1 MKRRLTVIILI
12 IVISATQLFS
22 QNYKVEKSKFV
33 YKTVDGISLEMTMY
47 KPQELSHLKL
57 SAIVF
62 FFGGGWVSG
71 DPGQF
76 QFQAEYLA
84 SRGMVAFCPDYRTKS
99 RHSTTPFESV
109 KDAKSAIRYLKI
121 HGDDLGIDINK
132 IVASG
137 GSAGGHLAACAA
149 VIDNIN
155 ETTDDLSVSSVP
167 NMLVLFNPVVDTG
180 KKGYG
185 QEKLAGREF
194 ELSPVHHITPNVP
207 ETLIMHGKA
216 DTTVHYEN
224 VHRFNYL
231 MKQQGNKSTLVGYKK
246 QGHGFFN
253 YSKSPKYFKKTL
265 LKTESF
271 LDEKNLL
278 KGKSWVGEYSKGL
291 SRNNK
296 I

>member
-1 MKRRLTVIILI
+1 MKRRLTGIILF
-12 IVISATQLFS
+12 IVFSSTQLFS
-22 QNYKVEKSKFV
+22 QKYKVEKSTFI

-71 DPGQF
+71 DPVQF

-121 HGDDLGIDINK
+121 HGEELGIDINK

-137 GSAGGHLAACAA
+137 GSAGGHLAACTA
-149 VIDNIN
+149 VIDNVN
-155 ETTDDLSVSSVP
+155 EATDDLSVSSIP
-167 NMLVLFNPVVDTG
+167 FALVLFNPVVDTG

-185 QEKLAGREF
+185 QEKLAGSEF
-194 ELSPVHHITPNVP
+194 ELSPVHHITANVP

-216 DTTVHYEN
+216 DTTVPYEN

-231 MKQQGNKSTLVGYKK
+231 MKQQGNKCTLVGYKK
-246 QGHGFFN
+246 QAHGFFN

-271 LDEKNLL
+271 LEEKNLL
-278 KGKSWVGEYSKGL
+278 RGESWVGEYCKGL
-291 SRNNK
+291 E
-296 I
+296 

>member
-1 MKRRLTVIILI
+1 MKRRLTGIFLF
-12 IVISATQLFS
+12 IVFSATQLFS
-22 QNYKVEKSKFV
+22 QNYKVEKSTFV

-47 KPQELSHLKL
+47 KPQVSSTLKL

-71 DPGQF
+71 DPDQF

-121 HGDDLGIDINK
+121 HGEELGIDVNK

-137 GSAGGHLAACAA
+137 GSAGGHLAACTA
-149 VIDNIN
+149 VIENVN
-155 ETTDDLSVSSVP
+155 ETTDDLTFTSVP
-167 NMLVLFNPVVDTG
+167 MALVLFNPVVDTG

-207 ETLIMHGKA
+207 VTLIMHGNA
-216 DTTVHYEN
+216 DTTVPYEN
-224 VHRFNYL
+224 VHRFSYL
-231 MKQQGNKSTLVGYKK
+231 MKQQGNKCTLVGYKK
-246 QGHGFFN
+246 QVHGFFN

-265 LKTESF
+265 KETESF
-271 LDEKNLL
+271 LEEQNLL
-278 KGKSWVGEYSKGL
+278 RGESWISEYCNGL
-291 SRNNK
+291 E
-296 I
+296 